1 MRIQTLSLLTALAL
15 AGCYKDKGNYDYR
28 PVNEIVVEGG
38 KAPEALTVLF
48 NDSLKITPAFTQ
60 TMPGNDTSLAF
71 EWTVFDNSPA
81 SSYTLP
87 RSIVSTDRSLAIK
100 VTSPIFT
107 LGQNYRL
114 GYKVMDKRTGLAGYH
129 FYNLTI
135 TNKYARGWMFL
146 EETGTTGD
154 FSMILPDG
162 TVEHNIY
169 STINAGRPVSKP
181 VKLEITPFQVTDG
194 LSPDSRKLYMLWE
207 NGGMELD
214 YQTLQHK
221 FDYGYLFYLAPDVV
235 KPAIQTWMSTS
246 TGASL
251 SASLGVAIND
261 GKVHANLVGGFPGSK
276 KWGGIL
282 LGPEGTP
289 NYNVAPF
296 VAGGTTY
303 TALVHDN
310 VGKRF
315 LSVTTTGLQRLPT
328 QASSNVFDMNS
339 TGMELVYMDSA
350 NVPRYHNAVMKD
362 AGGVPYLLQF
372 KAIVATGESPVL
384 TLAKTQMNAP
394 GILQMTAAAGSTA
407 TPHLYYAAGN
417 KVNRYETTS
426 NTTTEQHAFPAQ
438 EQVVRMKFKR
448 EPAGTSQLAVATWNG
463 TEGKV
468 YFFNVSNLGDLTLT
482 ATAYGGFG
490 KIVDMG
496 YKVP

>member
-1 MRIQTLSLLTALAL
+1 MKIQILSLLAVVAL

-28 PVNEIVVEGG
+28 PVNEIVVENG
-38 KAPEALTVLF
+38 KGPEALSVSF
-48 NDSLKITPAFTQ
+48 NDSLKLSPSFTQ
-60 TMPGNDTSLAF
+60 TMPGHDTSLAF

-87 RSIVSTDRSLAIK
+87 RSVVSTDRNLAIRI
-100 VTSPIFT
+100 TSPVFT

-114 GYKVMDKRTGLAGYH
+114 GYKVSDKRTGLAGYH
-129 FYNLTI
+129 FYDLTI
-135 TNKYARGWMFL
+135 VNKYARGWMFM
-146 EETGTTGD
+146 EQFGNNGD

-162 TVEHNIY
+162 TAEYRVY
-169 STINAGRPVSKP
+169 SAINTNYPMGRP
-181 VKLEITPFQVTDG
+181 VKLEITPFQVTDD
-194 LSPDSRKLYMLWE
+194 LSPSSRKIYLLWE
-207 NGGMELD
+207 NGAAELD
-214 YQTLQHK
+214 YQTLQRK
-221 FDYGYLFYLAPDVV
+221 FDYGYLFYLAPEVV
-235 KPAIQTWMSTS
+235 KPAVHTWMSTS
-246 TGASL
+246 TGATL

-276 KWGGIL
+276 KWGGVL
-282 LGPEGTP
+282 LEPEGTP
-289 NYNVAPF
+289 NYSVAPF

-310 VGKRF
+310 TGKRF
-315 LSVTTTGLQRLPT
+315 LSVTTTGLLRLPT
-328 QASSNVFDMNS
+328 QASTEFDMNN

-384 TLAKTQMNAP
+384 TLGKMQMNAP
-394 GILQMTAAAGSTA
+394 GILQMSAAAGSTT

-417 KVNRYETTS
+417 KIQRFETTS
-426 NTTTEQHAFPAQ
+426 NTTAEQYVFPQQ

-448 EPAGTSQLAVATWNG
+448 EPTGISQLAVATWNG
-463 TEGKV
+463 AEGHV

-482 ATAYGGFG
+482 APSYGGFG
-490 KIVDMG
+490 RIVDMG